1 MPRGAMFSARSIR
14 KKMNGE
20 SANLREHGPE
30 RSGGQGL
37 DPHQY
42 DSGDAT
48 ILALL
53 AESPAADH
61 TDLVITWRAGA
72 YEVWSR
78 RGMIRFKRFADEG
91 GALSFEVVE
100 RIGENP
106 IANQDPFIVATID
119 DELDA
124 AARSG
129 NRTGDPNHAYFEPP
143 ALRHHNAS

>member
-1 MPRGAMFSARSIR
+1 
-14 KKMNGE
+14 MNHD

-30 RSGGQGL
+30 RRGGQGL

-53 AESPAADH
+53 AESPAADFV
-61 TDLVITWRAGA
+61 DLAITWRADA

-78 RGMIRFKRFADEG
+78 RGMVRFKRFADAH

-100 RIGENP
+100 QIGENP
-106 IANQDPFIVATID
+106 IANQDPFIVSTIA

-124 AARSG
+124 SARSG
-129 NRTGDPNHAYFEPP
+129 NLT
-143 ALRHHNAS
+143 